1 MNTLNIATVKAFKST
16 DGLQFITLYIKFK
29 NINTLHQDV
38 FRHIVKQQKAYGVD
52 YYGYLI
58 EKTQ

>member
-1 MNTLNIATVKAFKST
+1 MNTLNIATVKAFKSA
-16 DGLQFITLYIKFK
+16 DGLQFRTLYIKFK

-38 FRHIVKQQKAYGVD
+38 SRHIVKQQKVYGVY